1 MKDKFKIISVRFTAD
16 IVEAIDQLARMES
29 DRTGL
34 PVDRSGIVRR
44 ALEQDLARRK
54 DEQEKKGGAK

>member
-54 DEQEKKGGAK
+54 AEKKQEGGAK